1 MRNIIFD
8 VDFQDHIS
16 FLIYRIRSLMGQFQK
31 QIRSA
36 VWIGLIDPQR
46 TNDIPSE
53 YLSSEDN
60 PNNDANNH
68 AKNELNIPSFLS
80 KTFFQI
86 SYPGFFHIST

>member
-8 VDFQDHIS
+8 VDFQDYIS
-16 FLIYRIRSLMGQFQK
+16 FLIYRIRSLMGQLQK

-36 VWIGLIDPQR
+36 VRIGLSNPQR

-60 PNNDANNH
+60 SDNNTNDNANNQLH
-68 AKNELNIPSFLS
+68 ILFFLS

-86 SYPGFFHIST
+86 SHPGFFQIST